1 LKLLIAIA
9 IAALT
14 AGLAVAPVTYAS
26 DTGYIYGRVVT
37 KDGETFQG
45 QIRWGDEEAFWHDI
59 FNATKARNEHLADI
73 DREVVDRL
81 RRNRKDFW
89 ERFFTAD
96 HDDLRHV
103 FAIRFGDVKKIEPGF
118 GSNVTLTFRND
129 ETIELRGGSNDVGAR
144 ISVVDPK
151 AGTQE
156 IRWNRIRTVEFS
168 EAPQKIARKI
178 GEPLYGTVKTS
189 RGEFTGHIQWD
200 NDEALSID
208 RLDGSNRDGKV
219 SIALGDI
226 QSIRKHRRG
235 ALVTMF
241 DGNEEY
247 LYGSNDVN
255 DENRGVV
262 VKVPEIGSVKV
273 GWDDFREV
281 TFVQEAPN
289 SGRGYA
295 DYGTGARLTGV
306 VETRSGSHKGRIVF
320 DLDESWDFEML
331 HGTNGKTEYL
341 IPFRQIESVT
351 PKGRYRTMIRLRSG
365 LEVELEDSQ
374 DVSRDNNGLLVYADG
389 RRPTYL
395 EWRDVQS
402 IRFSGR

>member
-103 FAIRFGDVKKIEPGF
+103 FAIQFGDVKKIEPGF

-178 GEPLYGTVKTS
+178 GAPLYGTVETR
-189 RGEFTGHIQWD
+189 RGEFTGHNQWD
-200 NDEALSID
+200 NDEAQSID
-208 RLDGSNRDGKV
+208 RLDGRNRDGKV

-235 ALVTMF
+235 
-241 DGNEEY
+241 
-247 LYGSNDVN
+247 
-255 DENRGVV
+255 
-262 VKVPEIGSVKV
+262 
-273 GWDDFREV
+273 
-281 TFVQEAPN
+281 
-289 SGRGYA
+289 
-295 DYGTGARLTGV
+295 
-306 VETRSGSHKGRIVF
+306 
-320 DLDESWDFEML
+320 
-331 HGTNGKTEYL
+331 
-341 IPFRQIESVT
+341 
-351 PKGRYRTMIRLRSG
+351 IR
-365 LEVELEDSQ
+365 
-374 DVSRDNNGLLVYADG
+374 DG
-389 RRPTYL
+389 RRT
-395 EWRDVQS
+395 
-402 IRFSGR
+402 GRRRKRRAPHRHNRSAGRRAV

>member
-168 EAPQKIARKI
+168 ESPQKIARKI

-262 VKVPEIGSVKV
+262 VKVPEIGNVKV

-281 TFVQEAPN
+281 TFVEK
-289 SGRGYA
+289 GYYMVS
-295 DYGTGARLTGV
+295 DGTSKPARWRIRPPSFVNLSAISKM
-306 VETRSGSHKGRIVF
+306 VEGHLLSDVIAINASIDIVMGEI
-320 DLDESWDFEML
+320 D
-331 HGTNGKTEYL
+331 
-341 IPFRQIESVT
+341 R
-351 PKGRYRTMIRLRSG
+351 
-365 LEVELEDSQ
+365 
-374 DVSRDNNGLLVYADG
+374 
-389 RRPTYL
+389 
-395 EWRDVQS
+395 
-402 IRFSGR
+402 